1 MIARP
6 LCAIGKL
13 CNNSEEPNPNGRG
26 SFFMPG
32 GRMTAGARWKN
43 GSARRA
49 VLQYVRN
56 RAASGE
62 PCGIC
67 GRPIDVSLPQWYVD
81 PKDGRR
87 KRAPWSCECDEI
99 CPVSRYWEGGYASPE
114 ACALDRNNVQ
124 PVHRICNQR
133 AGAKVRAVPRRI
145 ARAVDDE
152 TSRDWFDVGSSPTF
166 QQ

>member
-1 MIARP
+1 M
-6 LCAIGKL
+6 LLVCCAITLKSQTRTGAALFL
-13 CNNSEEPNPNGRG
+13 CR
-26 SFFMPG
+26 G

-62 PCGIC
+62 PCALC
-67 GRPIDVSLPQWYVD
+67 GRPIDVTLPQWYVD
-81 PKDGRR
+81 PKDWRR

-99 CPVSRYWEGGYASPE
+99 CPVSRWREGGYASPE

-133 AGAKVRAVPRRI
+133 AGAKLRAVPRRI

-152 TSRDWFDVGSSPTF
+152 TSRDWFADAQSK
-166 QQ
+166 QD